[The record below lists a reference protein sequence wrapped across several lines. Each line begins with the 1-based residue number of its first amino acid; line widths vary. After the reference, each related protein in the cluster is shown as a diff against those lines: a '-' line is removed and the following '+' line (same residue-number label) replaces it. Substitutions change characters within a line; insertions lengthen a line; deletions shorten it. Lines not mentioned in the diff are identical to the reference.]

1 MTTKKDKSQ
10 LGKKEKKDIIEDFF
24 QISEQIEEHK

>member
-10 LGKKEKKDIIEDFF
+10 LGKKEKKYIIEDFF
-24 QISEQIEEHK
+24 QISEQIEDHK